1 MVLQWS
7 ERPPLGCPRAGQWA
21 GLGSIG
27 QCQTPAGPVF
37 TGLRRRGAGGPGW
50 PGGVSRSPLGVCKQ
64 RGHGTHQG
72 GCQGVMGWVGGRETR
87 ALPAS
92 GALALTILHQ
102 RLWRFKQEWRPQ
114 RGLCL
119 FFFKHLFIYL
129 AVLGLSCS
137 AGDLSLWCA
146 GSVGGVHGLSCLAAC
161 GVLVPRSG
169 IESVAPELQ
178 GGFLTARKVPGL

>member
-1 MVLQWS
+1 MEAEPTAWNVHRQVAAAPDHFTLGASQPRVTDLGVQRSLLVLQWS
-7 ERPPLGCPRAGQWA
+7 ERPSLGCPRAGQWA

-37 TGLRRRGAGGPGW
+37 TGLRRSAAGGPGW
-50 PGGVSRSPLGVCKQ
+50 PGGVSPSPLGVCKQ

-72 GCQGVMGWVGGRETR
+72 GCQGVTGWVGGRETR

-102 RLWRFKQEWRPQ
+102 RPWRFKQAWRPQ

-119 FFFKHLFIYL
+119 FFFKHLFIWL
-129 AVLGLSCS
+129 CWVLVAVLGIF
-137 AGDLSLWCA
+137 
-146 GSVGGVHGLSCLAAC
+146 HC
-161 GVLVPRSG
+161 GVQ
-169 IESVAPELQ
+169 AQ
-178 GGFLTARKVPGL
+178 